1 MCAAA
6 LAPQKICAAVKTVSD
21 KNDCTHNVMIYEVE
35 ESNEVTIEDE
45 VGKVLTEI
53 EDKPV
58 ISNVVVLESQKPDS
72 KHQVK
77 FAPRRATVVFT

>member
-35 ESNEVTIEDE
+35 KSNDVTIEDE

-58 ISNVVVLESQKPDS
+58 IVGITKT
-72 KHQVK
+72 
-77 FAPRRATVVFT
+77 R

>member
-21 KNDCTHNVMIYEVE
+21 KKDCTHNVMIYEVE

-58 ISNVVVLESQKPDS
+58 IVGITKI
-72 KHQVK
+72 
-77 FAPRRATVVFT
+77 R